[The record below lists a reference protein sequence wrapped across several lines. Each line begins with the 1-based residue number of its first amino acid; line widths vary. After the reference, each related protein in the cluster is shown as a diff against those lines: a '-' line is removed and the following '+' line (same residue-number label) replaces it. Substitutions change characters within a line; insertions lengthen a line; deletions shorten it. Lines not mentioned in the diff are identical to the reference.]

1 MTLTEKQ
8 KEQLRQ
14 LPGVDLLQLE
24 LSKSDSIQN
33 VPTSVIKTAARS
45 IIETLRDKIL
55 SGAMDG
61 SVELTSE
68 NILADAHRAIDRL
81 MQPNLQH
88 MVNASGIIIHT
99 NLGRSALTRQAVE
112 NVATIAGGYSN
123 LEYDLDA
130 GKRGSRTT
138 IVEDLLCEI
147 SGAEAALAVNNNA
160 GAVLL
165 CLTAIAKNREVIVSR
180 GELVE
185 IGGSFRIPDVMTS
198 SGCRLKEVGT
208 TNRTHLKDYAG
219 AIGPETALLL
229 KVHKSNYDVVGF
241 TAEVPLPDLVEL
253 GKEHD
258 LPVMEDLGSGTFID
272 FRSYGLP
279 HEPTVQESVAAG
291 TDLVTFSGDKLLG
304 GPQAGIIV
312 GQKKWLDE
320 IKSNP
325 MARALRMDKMSLA
338 ALETT
343 LRLYRDPDT
352 AVKQI
357 PTLAMLTQP
366 AAAIEATARQLI
378 DLLNS
383 ISFPELSLE
392 IIPCQSRA
400 GGGSLPE
407 LKLPSQAVS
416 ITVSGMTAAAI
427 ERFLRAFTPPIIGR
441 IEHDQLLLDVRTL
454 QTDDFEPIKKALEQM
469 QTQKERHAS

>member
-1 MTLTEKQ
+1 MKLTENQ
-8 KEQLRQ
+8 KELLRQ

-24 LSKSDSIQN
+24 LSKSESTQS
-33 VPTSVIKTAARS
+33 VPVSVVKTAARS
-45 IIETLRDKIL
+45 TIETFRAKIL
-55 SGAMDG
+55 SDDSPIDLKSAN
-61 SVELTSE
+61 V
-68 NILADAHRAIDRL
+68 LAQAHRTIDRL
-81 MQPNLQH
+81 MRPNLQRT
-88 MVNASGIIIHT
+88 VNATGVIIHT
-99 NLGRSALTRQAVE
+99 NLGRSALTPSAVE
-112 NVATIAGGYSN
+112 NVATIACGYSN
-123 LEYDLDA
+123 LEYDLAA

-165 CLTAIAKNREVIVSR
+165 CLTAMAKNREVIVSR

-219 AIGPETALLL
+219 AIGPDTALLL

-241 TAEVPLPDLVEL
+241 TAEVALSDLVVL
-253 GKEHD
+253 GKEQN

-272 FRSYGLP
+272 FSTYGMP

-304 GPQAGIIV
+304 GPQAGIIL

-343 LRLYRDPDT
+343 LSLYRDPDL

-366 AAAIEATARQLI
+366 AAAIEAIARQLMN
-378 DLLNS
+378 LLES
-383 ISFPELSLE
+383 ISYPELSLE
-392 IIPCQSRA
+392 IVACQSRA

-407 LKLPSQAVS
+407 LKLPSKALAIS
-416 ITVSGMTAAAI
+416 VSGMTAAAI

-441 IEHDQLLLDVRTL
+441 IENDHFLLDVRTV
-454 QTDDFEPIKKALEQM
+454 QTDDFEPIKKAFQQM
-469 QTQKERHAS
+469 QTHKESHAS

>member
-33 VPTSVIKTAARS
+33 VPISVIKTAARTV
-45 IIETLRDKIL
+45 IETVRNKVL
-55 SGAMDG
+55 SGTMDG
-61 SVELTSE
+61 SFKLTSE
-68 NILADAHRAIDRL
+68 NILADAHRAIVRL
-81 MQPNLQH
+81 MRPNLQRT
-88 MVNASGIIIHT
+88 VNASGMIIHT

-112 NVATIAGGYSN
+112 NVAAIAGGYSN
-123 LEYDLDA
+123 LEYDLSV

-138 IVEDLLCEI
+138 LVEDLLCEI
-147 SGAEAALAVNNNA
+147 SGAQAALAVNNNA

-165 CLTAIAKNREVIVSR
+165 CLTAMAKNREVIVSR

-241 TAEVPLPDLVEL
+241 TADVALSDLVAL
-253 GKEHD
+253 GKEHN

-272 FRSYGLP
+272 FRAYGLP

-291 TDLVTFSGDKLLG
+291 ADLVTFSGDKLLG

-338 ALETT
+338 ALEAT
-343 LRLYRDPDT
+343 LRLYRDPEM

-366 AAAIEATARQLI
+366 TAAIEATARQLM
-378 DLLNS
+378 DLLTS

-400 GGGSLPE
+400 GGGSLPQ
-407 LKLPSQAVS
+407 LKLPSQAVA
-416 ITVSGMTAAAI
+416 VVVENMTTAAI

-441 IEHDQLLLDVRTL
+441 IENDRLLLDVRTL
-454 QTDDFEPIKKALEQM
+454 EPDDFSPIKRAFEEM
-469 QTQKERHAS
+469 MKEKVSHAA

>member
-1 MTLTEKQ
+1 MTLTDNQ

-24 LSKSDSIQN
+24 LSKSDLTQN
-33 VPTSVIKTAARS
+33 VPVSVIKTAARS
-45 IIETLRDKIL
+45 TVDTLRAKIL
-55 SGAMDG
+55 SDTMDN

-68 NILADAHRAIDRL
+68 NILADALRVINRL
-81 MQPNLQH
+81 MRPKLQRTI
-88 MVNASGIIIHT
+88 NATGVIIHT
-99 NLGRSALTRQAVE
+99 NLGRSALTRRAVE
-112 NVATIAGGYSN
+112 NVATISGGYSN
-123 LEYDLDA
+123 LEYDLAA
-130 GKRGSRTT
+130 GRRGSRTT
-138 IVEDLLCEI
+138 IIEDLLCEI

-165 CLTAIAKNREVIVSR
+165 CLTALAKNREVIVSR

-198 SGCRLKEVGT
+198 SGCHLKEVGT

-219 AIGPETALLL
+219 AIGSDTALLL

-241 TAEVPLPDLVEL
+241 TADVALSDLVIL
-253 GKEHD
+253 GREQN

-272 FRSYGLP
+272 FSTYGMP

-338 ALETT
+338 ALEAT
-343 LRLYRDPDT
+343 LRLYRDPDL

-357 PTLAMLTQP
+357 PTLAMLTQST
-366 AAAIEATARQLI
+366 ATIEATARNLM
-378 DLLNS
+378 DLLTG
-383 ISFPELSLE
+383 ISFPGLSLE
-392 IIPCQSRA
+392 IVPCQSKA

-407 LKLPSQAVS
+407 LKLPSQAVA

-441 IEHDQLLLDVRTL
+441 IEHDHFLLDVRTL
-454 QTDDFEPIKKALEQM
+454 QADDFEPIKEAFQQM
-469 QTQKERHAS
+469 MIS